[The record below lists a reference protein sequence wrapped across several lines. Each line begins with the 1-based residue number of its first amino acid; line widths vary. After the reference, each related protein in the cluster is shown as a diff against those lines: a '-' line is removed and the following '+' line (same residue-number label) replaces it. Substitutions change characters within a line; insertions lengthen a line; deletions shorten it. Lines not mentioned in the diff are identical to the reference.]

1 MKRVKKISAIFCF
14 ILFFTGSCQTQRPLC
29 LYLMGDSTMADK
41 PVADNPE
48 RGWGQLLPQFF
59 NDKLTVHNHA
69 RNGRSTKSF
78 INEGRWQAVYD
89 SLQAGDYVLIQ
100 FGHNDQ
106 KESDSTR
113 YADPYGAYNNNLR
126 LFVEKIRSKG
136 ARPVLLTPIVRRRFD
151 DKGNFTESHGVYPD
165 VVRDVAR
172 QLNVPLIDHYKL
184 SRELVV
190 IAGAENSKKIYLWV
204 EPGQYSLFPQ
214 GKQDNTHF
222 TEYGA
227 VQMAALVVGQL
238 KQMDL
243 ELNKYLR

>member
-1 MKRVKKISAIFCF
+1 MVMRDIISFSLIIIFFSGACY
-14 ILFFTGSCQTQRPLC
+14 THRPAG

-41 PVADNPE
+41 PLQDNPE

-59 NDKLTVHNHA
+59 NDDIQIHNHA

-78 INEGRWQAVYD
+78 ITEGRWQSVYD
-89 SLQAGDYVLIQ
+89 SVQAGDYVMIQ

-126 LFVEKIRSKG
+126 LFVNELRSKG
-136 ARPVLLTPIVRRRFD
+136 ARPVLLTPIVRRKFD
-151 DKGNFTESHGVYPD
+151 EQGNFSESHGVYPD
-165 VVRDVAR
+165 VVRDIAR
-172 QLNVPLIDHYKL
+172 QLDVPLIDMYKL
-184 SRELVV
+184 SRELVTR
-190 IAGAENSKKIYLWV
+190 AGAENSKKIYLWV
-204 EPGQYSLFPQ
+204 EPGQYALFPQ

-227 VQMAALVVGQL
+227 RQMAALVVGQL
-238 KQMDL
+238 RVLNL
-243 ELNKYLR
+243 ELKKYLR